1 MKYFTM
7 TEMYGSAT
15 AKAKNIDNTPGAK
28 VRINLIALVDNILD
42 PLRKAYGKPIKVNCG
57 YRCPE
62 LNETVGG
69 VASSQHLTGQAADIT
84 GGSPEENK
92 KLFNLIKKLPFDQ
105 AIYEFGGQW
114 IHVSFTSFL
123 SRNRRQALISYK
135 ENGGTKYARYV
146 EKTNS

>member
-15 AKAKNIDNTPGAK
+15 AKAKGIDNTPPAA
-28 VRINLIALVDNILD
+28 VRVNLSALVENILD

-62 LNETVGG
+62 LNKAVGG

-84 GGSPEENK
+84 GGSPAENK
-92 KLFNLIKKLPFDQ
+92 KLYNLIKKLPFDQ
-105 AIYEFGGQW
+105 VIYEFGGQW
-114 IHVSFTSFL
+114 IHVSFSL
-123 SRNRRQALISYK
+123 QNRRQALVSYK
-135 ENGGTKYARYV
+135 ENGVTKYTRYV